1 MTHVIDLK
9 NLKNDEIVFQG
20 NGEMIIEENGNWK
33 ISFQD
38 RSRTFHYAFEEP
50 RYVMD
55 HKTDMAVHLEFDEN
69 EEKNGWIETVYGR
82 IDVQVKTRFVQV
94 MKDAIEFAYTLSIHG
109 EEETFHFR
117 LEYTKRSDE
126 VCKQ

>member
-1 MTHVIDLK
+1 
-9 NLKNDEIVFQG
+9 
-20 NGEMIIEENGNWK
+20 
-33 ISFQD
+33 
-38 RSRTFHYAFEEP
+38 
-50 RYVMD
+50 MD

-82 IDVQVKTRFVQV
+82 IDVQVKTRFLQV